1 MSLKLHNFGNF
12 CMIQKV
18 MRIKHG
24 HVQNRKTFLF
34 HSLVCHKQSLH
45 KTITLKKL
53 IHNSQ
58 FFLGFKL
65 FFYLCFHLDWK
76 TNFVCLYERAEYWSL
91 ASIGFSSSRCCCCCS
106 GRYFLHIQQVNR
118 RTNELNKWRNEHRN
132 VRTNIQTKETNKR
145 GRGGRMWWWSH
156 VTRVHTSVC

>member
-58 FFLGFKL
+58 FFLGFKI
-65 FFYLCFHLDWK
+65 FFFLLMFSFRLKNKLCMSIRASGILEFSFNRFFVIPLLLLLLWK
-76 TNFVCLYERAEYWSL
+76 
-91 ASIGFSSSRCCCCCS
+91 IFSAHPTSE
-106 GRYFLHIQQVNR
+106 QTDK
-118 RTNELNKWRNEHRN
+118 RT
-132 VRTNIQTKETNKR
+132 
-145 GRGGRMWWWSH
+145 
-156 VTRVHTSVC
+156 